1 MGLRD
6 KYTKGMFNRANK
18 KPLTL
23 TNQDELAE
31 SCETQPEWG
40 STRGIE
46 SAEDIL
52 GNMGEV
58 EDVYGPI
65 FFDEEENQEEILK
78 AMEEIE
84 LVYGVTPFNDSD
96 VENE

>member
-6 KYTKGMFNRANK
+6 KYTKDMFNRANK
-18 KPLTL
+18 KPLNL
-23 TNQDELAE
+23 TNQDELAK
-31 SCETQPEWG
+31 SWETRLEWG

-52 GNMGEV
+52 ENMGEV

>member
-6 KYTKGMFNRANK
+6 KITKGLFNRANK

-23 TNQDELAE
+23 TNQ
-31 SCETQPEWG
+31 
-40 STRGIE
+40 

-52 GNMGEV
+52 ENMGEV
-58 EDVYGPI
+58 EDVYGLM